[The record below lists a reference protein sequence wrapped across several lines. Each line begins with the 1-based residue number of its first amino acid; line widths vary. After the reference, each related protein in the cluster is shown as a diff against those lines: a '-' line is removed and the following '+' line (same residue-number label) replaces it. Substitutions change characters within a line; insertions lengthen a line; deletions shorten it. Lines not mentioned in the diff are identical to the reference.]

1 MADCDVCHMPLGSN
15 KDCEACLKHLIT
27 RGTNEIDE
35 ERAKRAHTDAQ
46 RWLLEDAAAVPKKL
60 SKLVANVRLLVDMVG
75 AYFTR
80 QYTVVP
86 WLTIAACAFALIY
99 VVSPI
104 DLIPDFIP
112 VAGSFDDAIVAALAL
127 RFVLGRTDR
136 GVLLEHWRGDP
147 RTLERIVRLVSLGSG
162 GAPHAGL

>member
-1 MADCDVCHMPLGSN
+1 MANCDACDMPLGSN
-15 KDCEACLKHLIT
+15 KDCEACLKYLIT
-27 RGTNEIDE
+27 RGTGEVDE
-35 ERAKRAHTDAQ
+35 EKAKRAHTDAQ

-112 VAGSFDDAIVAALAL
+112 VVGYIDDATVVAMVIQSLREDLLAYCKFKAL
-127 RFVLGRTDR
+127 RPEDY
-136 GVLLEHWRGDP
+136 
-147 RTLERIVRLVSLGSG
+147 
-162 GAPHAGL
+162 GL